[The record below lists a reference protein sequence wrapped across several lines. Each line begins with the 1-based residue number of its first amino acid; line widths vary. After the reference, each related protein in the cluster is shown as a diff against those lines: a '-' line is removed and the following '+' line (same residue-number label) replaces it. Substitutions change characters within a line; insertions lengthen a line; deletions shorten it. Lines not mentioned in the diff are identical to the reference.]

1 MQSNRLVYC
10 LFFLLLLCAGC
21 RQKSDSPSTDPA
33 QNPYYQL
40 YKDIYMGRGQMPID
54 STKLR
59 LQQYLQQ
66 FPENADAWM
75 LAGNT
80 AYLEADYNLA
90 ITNYRHAIALQPGQ
104 SLYYSALGA
113 VYNVKNEPDSAQK
126 YLLKAVSLGDTSAYT
141 YLNTALLYIKV
152 NDKAKSLA
160 WADSA
165 ALRQAQ
171 SPSPVISGG
180 ISFIYYKWKEEE
192 NSEKWL
198 EKAVQLGLKDTFA
211 FRQVLSGNKQL
222 EVYYRE
228 TYPQL

>member
-1 MQSNRLVYC
+1 M
-10 LFFLLLLCAGC
+10 LFIGC
-21 RQKSDSPSTDPA
+21 RQKTDSPSTDPA

-40 YKDIYMGRGQMPID
+40 YNQIYINRGQVPAD
-54 STKLR
+54 TTKIK
-59 LQQYLQQ
+59 LQQYLKQ

-75 LAGNT
+75 LAGNE
-80 AYLEADYNLA
+80 AYVQADFNLA
-90 ITNYRHAIALQPGQ
+90 IINYRYAIARQPGQ

-113 VYNVKNEPDSAQK
+113 VYNVQNEVDSAKK
-126 YLLKAVSLGDTSAYT
+126 YLLKAISLGDTSAYT

-160 WADSA
+160 WADSTA
-165 ALRQAQ
+165 ARMTQT
-171 SPSPVISGG
+171 PSPVLSGG
-180 ISFIYYKWKEEE
+180 ISFIYSKWGEEE
-192 NSEKWL
+192 NSEKWF

-228 TYPQL
+228 TYPYL